1 MPDSAQLLEA
11 SCRII
16 HGHKVEEGTGQ
27 GCTGA
32 GKGTELLTVP
42 AVHLQGLHPLDPNIS
57 H

>member
-11 SCRII
+11 SCRIT

-32 GKGTELLTVP
+32 EKGAELLTVP
-42 AVHLQGLHPLDPNIS
+42 AVHLGGLHPLDPYIS